1 VLPRA
6 SLPSPDRRPDLGQRA
21 EPRADPGAADR
32 DGAGGGGVLAF
43 RLRRAMAVDPHLAPR
58 RRRDGEAVEV
68 DAAGGANAM
77 PDFLRLNP
85 LGKLP
90 VLELDDGSAI
100 AESLA
105 ICRYL
110 EAIHPQPP
118 LMGKTPQASAHI
130 EMWTLRMDHELSQPI
145 ALAFVH
151 SSDFYRGRLEQVP
164 EVALWAR
171 ARALQTM
178 TWLDGELA
186 GRSHI
191 AGEDYSLADIVAQC
205 AFVLGKAVS
214 LRIPA
219 AQANLM
225 RWFAE
230 VSARPTARA

>member
-1 VLPRA
+1 MILHDLSAGMHPRRVRIFMA
-6 SLPSPDRRPDLGQRA
+6 EKGLAIDRR
-21 EPRADPGAADR
+21 
-32 DGAGGGGVLAF
+32 
-43 RLRRAMAVDPHLAPR
+43 
-58 RRRDGEAVEV
+58 EV

-110 EAIHPQPP
+110 EAMQPLPP
-118 LMGKTPQASAHI
+118 LMGRTSQASAHI

-151 SSDFYRGRLEQVP
+151 SSDFYRGRVEQVP
-164 EVALWAR
+164 EVASWAR
-171 ARALQTM
+171 GRALQTM
-178 TWLDGELA
+178 IWLDGELA

-191 AGEDYSLADIVAQC
+191 AGEDYTMADIVAQC
-205 AFVLGKAVS
+205 ACVLGKAVG
-214 LRIPA
+214 LRIPPEMTH
-219 AQANLM
+219 LS
-225 RWFAE
+225 RWFAQ

>member
-1 VLPRA
+1 MILHDLSAGMHPRRVRIFMA
-6 SLPSPDRRPDLGQRA
+6 EKGLAIDRR
-21 EPRADPGAADR
+21 
-32 DGAGGGGVLAF
+32 
-43 RLRRAMAVDPHLAPR
+43 
-58 RRRDGEAVEV
+58 EV
-68 DAAGGANAM
+68 DAAGGANAR

-110 EAIHPQPP
+110 EAMQPLP
-118 LMGKTPQASAHI
+118 SLMGRTSQASAHI

-151 SSDFYRGRLEQVP
+151 SSDFYRGRVEQVP
-164 EVALWAR
+164 EVASWAR
-171 ARALQTM
+171 GRALQTM

-186 GRSHI
+186 GRNHI
-191 AGEDYSLADIVAQC
+191 AGEDYTLADIVAQC
-205 AFVLGKAVS
+205 ACVLGKAVD
-214 LRIPA
+214 LRIAPEMTH
-219 AQANLM
+219 LS
-225 RWFAE
+225 RWFAQ

>member
-1 VLPRA
+1 MILH
-6 SLPSPDRRPDLGQRA
+6 DLS
-21 EPRADPGAADR
+21 
-32 DGAGGGGVLAF
+32 AG
-43 RLRRAMAVDPHLAPR
+43 MHPR
-58 RRRDGEAVEV
+58 RVRIFMAEKGLAIGRREV
-68 DAAGGANAM
+68 DAAGGANAR

-110 EAIHPQPP
+110 EAMQPLP
-118 LMGKTPQASAHI
+118 SLMGRTPQASAHI

-151 SSDFYRGRLEQVP
+151 SSDFYRGRVEQVP
-164 EVALWAR
+164 EVASWAR
-171 ARALQTM
+171 GRALQTM

-186 GRSHI
+186 GRNHI
-191 AGEDYSLADIVAQC
+191 AGEDYTLADIVAQC
-205 AFVLGKAVS
+205 ACVLGKAVG
-214 LRIPA
+214 LRIAPEMTH
-219 AQANLM
+219 LS
-225 RWFAE
+225 RWFAQ

>member
-1 VLPRA
+1 MILHDLSAGMHPRRVRIFMA
-6 SLPSPDRRPDLGQRA
+6 EKGLVIDRR
-21 EPRADPGAADR
+21 
-32 DGAGGGGVLAF
+32 
-43 RLRRAMAVDPHLAPR
+43 
-58 RRRDGEAVEV
+58 EV
-68 DAAGGANAM
+68 DAAGDANAM

-110 EAIHPQPP
+110 EAMQPLP
-118 LMGKTPQASAHI
+118 SLMGRTSQASAHI

-151 SSDFYRGRLEQVP
+151 SSDFYRGRVEQVP
-164 EVALWAR
+164 EVASWAR
-171 ARALQTM
+171 GRALQTM

-186 GRSHI
+186 GRNHI
-191 AGEDYSLADIVAQC
+191 AGEDYTLADIVAQC
-205 AFVLGKAVS
+205 ACVLGKAVG
-214 LRIPA
+214 LRIAPEMTH
-219 AQANLM
+219 LS
-225 RWFAE
+225 RWFAQ

>member
-1 VLPRA
+1 MILH
-6 SLPSPDRRPDLGQRA
+6 DLS
-21 EPRADPGAADR
+21 
-32 DGAGGGGVLAF
+32 AG
-43 RLRRAMAVDPHLAPR
+43 MHPR
-58 RRRDGEAVEV
+58 RVRIFMAEKGLSIERREV

-110 EAIHPQPP
+110 EALHPQPP
-118 LMGKTPQASAHI
+118 LMGRTPQAAAHI

-151 SSDFYRGRLEQVP
+151 SSDFYRGRVEQVP
-164 EVALWAR
+164 EVAGWAR
-171 ARALQTM
+171 NRALQTM
-178 TWLDGELA
+178 AWLDGELA
-186 GRSHI
+186 ERSHI
-191 AGEDYSLADIVAQC
+191 AGDDYTLADIVAQC
-205 AFVLGKAVS
+205 ACVLGKATG

-219 AQANLM
+219 ELTNLS

-230 VSARPTARA
+230 VTARPTARA

>member
-1 VLPRA
+1 MILHDLSAGMHPRRVRIFMA
-6 SLPSPDRRPDLGQRA
+6 EKGLVIDRR
-21 EPRADPGAADR
+21 
-32 DGAGGGGVLAF
+32 
-43 RLRRAMAVDPHLAPR
+43 
-58 RRRDGEAVEV
+58 EV
-68 DAAGGANAM
+68 DAAGDANAM

-110 EAIHPQPP
+110 EAMQPLP
-118 LMGKTPQASAHI
+118 SLMGRTPLASAHV

-145 ALAFVH
+145 ALVFLH
-151 SSDFYRGRLEQVP
+151 SGDFYRGRIEQVP
-164 EVALWAR
+164 EVASWAR
-171 ARALQTM
+171 GRALQTM

-191 AGEDYSLADIVAQC
+191 AGEDYTMADIVAQC
-205 AFVLGKAVS
+205 ACVLGKAVG
-214 LRIPA
+214 LRIPPEMTH
-219 AQANLM
+219 LS
-225 RWFAE
+225 RWFAQ